1 MFVLQTTSS
10 VKDTV
15 LLVQLI
21 LISILNP
28 VNVSVVLVSSPT
40 NSVFVPK
47 NAVLMKNT
55 THLPINVP
63 VSRVLEESMEPVLSA
78 LLDHLP
84 QLTAQPVTVAAL
96 TNNLKAENA
105 FVSKDL
111 PTIQQESVLSVP
123 TSPMVS

>member
-55 THLPINVP
+55 IHLPINVP

>member
-28 VNVSVVLVSSPT
+28 VNVSVVLVSLPI

-47 NAVLMKNT
+47 NAVLMKNI